1 MIELSQQNPEA
12 VLLRES
18 EEYQQLTQRHRELDE
33 RLTSL
38 TGKLLLSSEEKV
50 EEVRLKKKKLRIK
63 DRMAQMLRSH

>member
-1 MIELSQQNPEA
+1 MIELSQHNVEA

-33 RLTSL
+33 QLSSL
-38 TGKLLLSSEEKV
+38 TGKLLLSPEEKV

>member
-1 MIELSQQNPEA
+1 MIELSQHNVEA

-33 RLTSL
+33 QLLSL
-38 TGKLLLSSEEKV
+38 TGKLLLSPEEKV
-50 EEVRLKKKKLRIK
+50 EEVRLKKKKLRNK